1 MALTDLIESG
11 VNIAF
16 DAIGDLTVSLIL
28 KRNVMERDRNTLR
41 AYVNETQDTFYGTIL
56 NYKPKEIDGVAV
68 LKTDKKIIAKGET
81 YGINVVPLDPSY
93 EDYIYFENKDH
104 SIEDIKAI
112 PGKKL
117 YIIQVREK

>member
-16 DAIGDLTVSLIL
+16 NAIGDLTTSLVL
-28 KRNVMERDRNTLR
+28 KRNIMERDRNTLR
-41 AYVNETQDTFYGTIL
+41 AYVNESQDTFYGTIL
-56 NYKPKEIDGVAV
+56 NYKPREIDGVAV
-68 LKTDKKIIAKGET
+68 LKTDKKLLAKGET
-81 YGINVVPLDPSY
+81 YGATVVPLDPSY

-104 SIEDIKAI
+104 RIINIKAI